1 MIEEHT
7 ADNGQLGKAQPS
19 QLPRTVLLASMLA
32 GAVLGTFQIA
42 NTSIGWH
49 LASGRWIIEN
59 RAFLRADPFSFTA
72 AGVPWIDH
80 EWIFQ
85 VVVALADAAA
95 GAPLLVILRAAVVA
109 TMAVLLLVIGV
120 RNGLSPATALLLSVL
135 CVCGAR
141 PRFFLRPELVTLI
154 VVPTVV
160 WMFLSRAERRS
171 PAWLG
176 AVAGLMVLGVNA
188 HGGVLVVPFLLA
200 GLLAAEVLQMAVTGS
215 WSRRLIVTGASA
227 VAVAGLAVLVN
238 PYGWRLYTVPFHLAR
253 LVGLPHIPNPE
264 WVPASLTQTPFLF
277 IAILLALLLLSLYE
291 RRTERWLL
299 LFMAAALA
307 LRHVRNLG
315 LFFVLLPLAVAPA
328 LARWPAL
335 AAQAPKDVPRSR
347 RVQVLAV
354 VLALVLAASMAAAPW
369 PRFGFGFAENYFPKE
384 ACSFLERENLP
395 GARLYND
402 VRFGGYLINRYFPPR
417 GVFLDDR
424 NEIHEPL
431 LRRFWEIFQRSDVR
445 AWNALLAQFEID
457 SALVRYHPTTRVR
470 TPDGEDLGE
479 RGFSALWFPARDW
492 ALVYWDDVAMVL
504 VRRDAAPDG
513 LLERT
518 EYHLLRPDDF
528 AHLEGRLVAEP
539 GLRPT
544 AAAELRRAL
553 AANPD
558 SERARRMAIYLA
570 ALNPDPL
577 TDP

>member
-7 ADNGQLGKAQPS
+7 ADNGRLGNAQPS

-72 AGVPWIDH
+72 AGAPWIDH

-291 RRTERWLL
+291 RRAERWLL
-299 LFMAAALA
+299 LLMAAALA

-328 LARWPAL
+328 LARWPSL
-335 AAQAPKDVPRSR
+335 AVPASKDDPRSR

-354 VLALVLAASMAAAPW
+354 VLALVLAVSMAAAPW

-558 SERARRMAIYLA
+558 SERARRLAIYLA

-577 TDP
+577 TGP

>member
-445 AWNALLAQFEID
+445 AWNALLAQIEID

>member
-7 ADNGQLGKAQPS
+7 ADNGRLGNAQPS

-227 VAVAGLAVLVN
+227 VAVAGLAVLIN

-253 LVGLPHIPNPE
+253 LVGQPHIPNPE
-264 WVPASLTQTPFLF
+264 WVPPSFAQTPSLF

-291 RRTERWLL
+291 RRAERWLL
-299 LFMAAALA
+299 LLMAAALA

-504 VRRDAAPDG
+504 VRRESAPQG
-513 LLERT
+513 LLEGH
-518 EYHLLRPDDF
+518 EYRVVRPDDLD
-528 AHLEGRLVAEP
+528 HLERRLVVEP
-539 GLRPT
+539 GIRPL
-544 AAAELRRAL
+544 AAAEVKRAVDETTL
-553 AANPD
+553 D
-558 SERARRMAIYLA
+558 QRARGLA
-570 ALNPDPL
+570 TWIARLGDQRE
-577 TDP
+577 TKR

>member
-1 MIEEHT
+1 M
-7 ADNGQLGKAQPS
+7 G
-19 QLPRTVLLASMLA
+19 
-32 GAVLGTFQIA
+32 
-42 NTSIGWH
+42 
-49 LASGRWIIEN
+49 
-59 RAFLRADPFSFTA
+59 
-72 AGVPWIDH
+72 
-80 EWIFQ
+80 
-85 VVVALADAAA
+85 
-95 GAPLLVILRAAVVA
+95 
-109 TMAVLLLVIGV
+109 
-120 RNGLSPATALLLSVL
+120 
-135 CVCGAR
+135 
-141 PRFFLRPELVTLI
+141 
-154 VVPTVV
+154 
-160 WMFLSRAERRS
+160 
-171 PAWLG
+171 
-176 AVAGLMVLGVNA
+176 
-188 HGGVLVVPFLLA
+188 
-200 GLLAAEVLQMAVTGS
+200 
-215 WSRRLIVTGASA
+215 
-227 VAVAGLAVLVN
+227 
-238 PYGWRLYTVPFHLAR
+238 
-253 LVGLPHIPNPE
+253 
-264 WVPASLTQTPFLF
+264 
-277 IAILLALLLLSLYE
+277 LLLLTLYE
-291 RRTERWLL
+291 RRAERWLL
-299 LFMAAALA
+299 LLMATALA

-335 AAQAPKDVPRSR
+335 AAPAHKDDPRSR

-445 AWNALLAQFEID
+445 AWNALLAQFKID

-513 LLERT
+513 FLERT

-528 AHLEGRLVAEP
+528 AHLERRLVAEP
-539 GLRPT
+539 GLRPL
-544 AAAELRRAL
+544 AAAEVKRAVDETTL
-553 AANPD
+553 D
-558 SERARRMAIYLA
+558 QRARGLA
-570 ALNPDPL
+570 TLIARLDDQRE
-577 TDP
+577 TKW